1 MRISILGIG
10 SIGTLLGASL
20 AQTDH
25 EIHLHGRGE
34 RGAQVLLEGLQ
45 VDGFNIDSYPA
56 ERFLHSVEELP
67 LPEEL
72 AGASDFVIITCKAY
86 DVVSLA
92 PLAEALLKETG
103 VAFAVSNGLGHVQ
116 TLAQHIGQ
124 QRTLAATTTHGAY
137 REGDG
142 TVRWAGKGELHL
154 ASTPFGPSPVSLERL
169 VQILDAAGLSPK
181 LKEDAAGMIWD
192 KVMLNLSINPLAALA
207 GVKNGAL
214 LSPGLFDACMSIYR
228 EAAKV
233 ARLERITVVD
243 EAGFEHHLRQVLE
256 ATSENSCSMLQD
268 IKRGKATEIA
278 SLNQAIVRLAE
289 GHGLEVPVNQLTTS
303 LILACHP

>member
-20 AQTDH
+20 AQTLH

-45 VDGFNIDSYPA
+45 VNGFNIDSQPSQ
-56 ERFLHSVEELP
+56 RFLHSVEELP
-67 LPEEL
+67 LPEEFV
-72 AGASDFVIITCKAY
+72 GGSDIVMIACKAY
-86 DVVSLA
+86 DVATLA
-92 PLAEALLKETG
+92 PLAETLLKETG
-103 VAFAVSNGLGHVQ
+103 VALTVSNGLGHVQ

-124 QRTLAATTTHGAY
+124 HRTLAATTTHGAY
-137 REGDG
+137 KESDG
-142 TVRWAGKGELHL
+142 TVHWAGKGELHI
-154 ASTPFGPSPVSLERL
+154 ASTPFGPSREVVESLLEA
-169 VQILDAAGLSPK
+169 LDSAGLSPV
-181 LKEDAAGMIWD
+181 LMNDAAEMIWG

-214 LSPGLFDACMSIYR
+214 LAPGLFDACMTIYR

-233 ARLERITVVD
+233 ARLERINVVD
-243 EAGFEHHLRQVLE
+243 EVGFEQQLRHVLE
-256 ATSENSCSMLQD
+256 TTSENSCSMLQD

-289 GHGLEVPVNQLTTS
+289 NHGLEVPVNQLMTS

>member
-20 AQTDH
+20 AQTNH

-34 RGAQVLLEGLQ
+34 RGARVILEGLE
-45 VDGFNIDSYPA
+45 VDGFGLESHAA

-72 AGASDFVIITCKAY
+72 VAGSDVVIIASKAY

-92 PLAEALLKETG
+92 PLAATLLKETG
-103 VAFAVSNGLGHVQ
+103 VAFALSNGLGHFQ
-116 TLAQHIGQ
+116 TLAQYVGQ
-124 QRTLAATTTHGAY
+124 HRTLAATTTHGAY
-137 REGDG
+137 KEIEGL
-142 TVRWAGKGELHL
+142 VRWAGQGELHL
-154 ASTPFGPSPVSLERL
+154 ASTPFGPTPASVESLVQLLESVSLSP
-169 VQILDAAGLSPK
+169 ILMPDAD
-181 LKEDAAGMIWD
+181 EMIWG
-192 KVMLNLSINPLAALA
+192 KVLLNLSINPLAALA

-214 LSPGLFDACMSIYR
+214 LSAGLFDACMAIYR

-233 ARLERITVVD
+233 ARLERISVVD
-243 EAGFEHHLRQVLE
+243 EAGFEHLLRQVLE
-256 ATSENSCSMLQD
+256 STRENSCSMLQD
-268 IKRGKATEIA
+268 IKRGRATEIE
-278 SLNQAIVRLAE
+278 SLNQAIVRIAE
-289 GHGLEVPVNQLTTS
+289 GHGLEVPVNQLMTS

>member
-45 VDGFNIDSYPA
+45 ARGFDIDSYPSQ
-56 ERFLHSVEELP
+56 RFLHSVEELP

-72 AGASDFVIITCKAY
+72 VGGSDIVMIACKAY

-92 PLAEALLKETG
+92 PLAETLLKETG
-103 VAFAVSNGLGHVQ
+103 LAFTISNGLGHVQ

-124 QRTLAATTTHGAY
+124 HRTLAATTTHGAY
-137 REGDG
+137 KESDG
-142 TVRWAGKGELHL
+142 RVRWAGKGELHL
-154 ASTPFGPSPVSLERL
+154 ASTSFGPSNASVEGL
-169 VQILDAAGLSPK
+169 VQVLDSAGLSPV
-181 LKEDAAGMIWD
+181 LKEDANEMVWG

-214 LSPGLFDACMSIYR
+214 LSPGLFDACMTIYR

-243 EAGFEHHLRQVLE
+243 EVGFEHHLRQVLE

-268 IKRGKATEIA
+268 IKRGRPTEIA

-289 GHGLEVPVNQLTTS
+289 GHGLEVPVNQLMTS